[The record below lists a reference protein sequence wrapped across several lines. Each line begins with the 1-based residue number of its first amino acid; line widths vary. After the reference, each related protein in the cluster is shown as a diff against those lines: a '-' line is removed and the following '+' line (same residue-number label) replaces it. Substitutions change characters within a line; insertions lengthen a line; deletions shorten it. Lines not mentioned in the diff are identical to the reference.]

1 MSIPTVVDNVTSV
14 NATLL
19 NAYKS
24 EIEAL
29 QGRSVLAGTGLAGGG
44 TLAADR
50 TLSLD
55 IAGLTALG
63 VAVDQTADLLPI
75 YDASGAV
82 IRKVSAAALLPLTTK
97 GDLLTHNGTAPER
110 LAISTDG
117 HVLTCQADGSANWEA
132 LPASGEP
139 PLGNPAVSGQVL
151 ASTDAGVRSWTSLP
165 SPGFWER
172 VDIPA
177 CIQGQINWTQTTGTW
192 GTASSAVDNALYLRI
207 YNQPHNLNDAI
218 TKSNVRV
225 PTTGTYSLIFQT
237 TRDAATGIISVYVD
251 GVSKGSYDT
260 YAASAEHGIWSD
272 PISLG
277 ALTKNTAY
285 AIKFQVTGKNTS
297 STDHYFNFH
306 RAIIFRTA

>member
-132 LPASGEP
+132 LPDSGAMQRIAVQSGAAASYSFTDIPGTYRD
-139 PLGNPAVSGQVL
+139 LRLVLNVRGDTAAATTTVQVKVNNDSTGIYSLVYHVQNGTNFSFSTASSNSTYIDCGAAAAASSPAGASLAAAVDFVDYRGAFFKSGMVVL
-151 ASTDAGVRSWTSLP
+151 TSIRTTTAGDNIRINGGWRWPSTDAITRIDITPAAGSWAAGSVAT
-165 SPGFWER
+165 
-172 VDIPA
+172 
-177 CIQGQINWTQTTGTW
+177 
-192 GTASSAVDNALYLRI
+192 LY
-207 YNQPHNLNDAI
+207 
-218 TKSNVRV
+218 
-225 PTTGTYSLIFQT
+225 
-237 TRDAATGIISVYVD
+237 GIM
-251 GVSKGSYDT
+251 
-260 YAASAEHGIWSD
+260 
-272 PISLG
+272 
-277 ALTKNTAY
+277 
-285 AIKFQVTGKNTS
+285 
-297 STDHYFNFH
+297 
-306 RAIIFRTA
+306 